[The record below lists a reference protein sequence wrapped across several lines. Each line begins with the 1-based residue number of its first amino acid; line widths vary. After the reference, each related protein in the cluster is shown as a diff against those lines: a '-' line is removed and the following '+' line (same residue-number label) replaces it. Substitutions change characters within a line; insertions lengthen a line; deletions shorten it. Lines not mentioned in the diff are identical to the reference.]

1 MEKEKPDNVSDSPGL
16 MAYGTNIGAPS
27 IKPDDVVGW
36 KRSSVERVNRGFMT
50 RFEELRKEYES
61 LVSDFEWNDLVYKSE
76 FSFEPVVG
84 YYYHLYQRDNGVFFL
99 SLIEPSHWR
108 MNFIGSF
115 RLDSRGKWEKY
126 SEDEK

>member
-16 MAYGTNIGAPS
+16 MSYGTNIGAPS
-27 IKPDDVVGW
+27 IKPDDIVGW

-61 LVSDFEWNDLVYKSE
+61 LVSDFEWNDLIYKSE

-84 YYYHLYQRDNGVFFL
+84 YNYHLYQRDNGVFFL
-99 SLIEPSHWR
+99 SLIEPSHWG